1 MDKDYYKI
9 LEINR
14 NASEDDIK
22 KSYRKLALKYHPDR
36 CKEPGSE
43 EKFKEISEAYSILSV
58 PDKKKQYDVMGSTDD
73 FNFDEEDSFSIF
85 NNIFKQHLNSFM
97 NMQYENEI
105 NIDNIFNNLS
115 GGKFSNPFSF
125 GNVHIKVHT
134 FQSSDS
140 NIDSNI
146 ENFINPFD
154 LINNLNEKED
164 NTAFIKEKKQKLKK
178 PDNININITVSFE
191 DIYNEKNINI
201 PIKRNRKR
209 SDGSY
214 KIKTKKF
221 NIPIYGR
228 EIIIKGEGNEY
239 DEYKESGDI
248 FIEINNKLEEN
259 FKRMNDYDILTFYP
273 ITFEKIS
280 KDFIFKLSLPNKK
293 VINVLY
299 QKNSLKNQKHMFQ
312 KIDGLG
318 IPYYD
323 NSNLKNG
330 DLYILYYL
338 SFDNSENINE
348 NIDKEEYISKNCIID
363 NIFQNNL

>member
-1 MDKDYYKI
+1 MFLMLLHII
-9 LEINR
+9 L
-14 NASEDDIK
+14 
-22 KSYRKLALKYHPDR
+22 
-36 CKEPGSE
+36 C
-43 EKFKEISEAYSILSV
+43 F
-58 PDKKKQYDVMGSTDD
+58 
-73 FNFDEEDSFSIF
+73 
-85 NNIFKQHLNSFM
+85 
-97 NMQYENEI
+97 
-105 NIDNIFNNLS
+105 
-115 GGKFSNPFSF
+115 
-125 GNVHIKVHT
+125 
-134 FQSSDS
+134 
-140 NIDSNI
+140 
-146 ENFINPFD
+146 
-154 LINNLNEKED
+154 
-164 NTAFIKEKKQKLKK
+164 FIKLKLC
-178 PDNININITVSFE
+178 
-191 DIYNEKNINI
+191 
-201 PIKRNRKR
+201 
-209 SDGSY
+209 

-221 NIPIYGR
+221 SIPIYGR

-330 DLYILYYL
+330 DLYTLM
-338 SFDNSENINE
+338 
-348 NIDKEEYISKNCIID
+348 C
-363 NIFQNNL
+363 